1 MVGGVFH
8 TYALF
13 LLLLFAVA
21 TGHHRQ
27 KWISR
32 ITLVGTANER
42 LRHAWGTL
50 IDKIDRLIRGTKSAG
65 RNARLSALRRASEAF
80 LFTHERQKEM
90 GLACSHEFDENWT
103 RLGRFTRLSWMEE
116 SYYYSSAEVLCRD
129 GRMDGNVL
137 VIPQMHSTR
146 EYGPWENRFYD
157 ESSPGRHVQSY

>member
-1 MVGGVFH
+1 MPKGIWHDRWLVVFF
-8 TYALF
+8 TPTLCF

-50 IDKIDRLIRGTKSAG
+50 IDKIDRLIRGTKTAG

-80 LFTHERQKEM
+80 LFLRMNDQKRRGLLALTSLMKTGPGLEGLLAYPGWRKATTTHRP
-90 GLACSHEFDENWT
+90 
-103 RLGRFTRLSWMEE
+103 RFSVETGGWMTM
-116 SYYYSSAEVLCRD
+116 C
-129 GRMDGNVL
+129 
-137 VIPQMHSTR
+137 
-146 EYGPWENRFYD
+146 
-157 ESSPGRHVQSY
+157 